1 MATPIG
7 NLGDLAPRA
16 REVLASAAVVAA
28 EDTRRTGQLLA
39 RLGLERP
46 LVSLH
51 EHNERRRI
59 DSLLGRLHAGEDVAV
74 VSDAGTPLVSD
85 PGLLLVRAANAAG
98 IEVRT
103 VPGPCAAI
111 AAISVAGLPTDRFVF
126 EGFLPSRAAARR
138 ARLDGLR
145 SEPRSLVF
153 YEAPQRL
160 ADSLDDMAGTLGETR
175 RAVVARELTKLH
187 ESVYHGTLRELA
199 DRARGDPD
207 MSRGEIVVV
216 VEGARAPSAGTTAA
230 EIDRVLR
237 ILLKTLPPS
246 QAAAIAAELTG
257 AGRNAC
263 YARAMSLRE
272 P

>member
-16 REVLASAAVVAA
+16 RDVLAGAAVVAA

-39 RLGLERP
+39 SAGLDRP

-51 EHNERRRI
+51 EHNERQRVQ
-59 DSLLGRLHAGEDVAV
+59 SLLRRLHAGQDVAL

-85 PGLLLVRAANAAG
+85 PGLLLVRAAQAAG

-111 AAISVAGLPTDRFVF
+111 AALSIAGLPTDRFVF
-126 EGFLPSRAAARR
+126 EGFLPARGAARR
-138 ARLDGLR
+138 ARLEGLAG
-145 SEPRSLVF
+145 EPRSLVF

-160 ADSLDDMAGTLGETR
+160 AESLDDMAGAFGDTR

-187 ESVYHGTLRELA
+187 ESVYHGTIRELA
-199 DRARGDPD
+199 GHALGDPD

-216 VEGARAPSAGTTAA
+216 VEGAPGQPVAAAA
-230 EIDRVLR
+230 EIDRVLKV
-237 ILLKTLPPS
+237 LLKTLPPS
-246 QAAAIAAELTG
+246 QAAAVAGELTG

-263 YARAMSLRE
+263 YARALDLRK

>member
-1 MATPIG
+1 VATPIG

-16 REVLASAAVVAA
+16 RDVLAGAGVVAA

-39 RLGLERP
+39 SLGLDRP

-51 EHNERRRI
+51 EHNERQRI
-59 DSLLGRLHAGEDVAV
+59 DSLMRRLRDGQDVAV

-85 PGLLLVRAANAAG
+85 PGLLLVRAAHAAG
-98 IEVRT
+98 IDVRT

-111 AAISVAGLPTDRFVF
+111 AAISVAGLPTDRFAF
-126 EGFLPSRAAARR
+126 EGFLPPRGAARR
-138 ARLDGLR
+138 ARLEGLC
-145 SEPRSLVF
+145 SESRSLVF

-160 ADSLDDMAGTLGETR
+160 ADSLGDMAGVLGGNR

-187 ESVYHGTLRELA
+187 ESVYHGTLGELA
-199 DRARGDPD
+199 ERARGDPD

-216 VEGARAPSAGTTAA
+216 VEGAAGQPDAGAA
-230 EIDRVLR
+230 EIDRVLKV
-237 ILLKTLPPS
+237 LLKTLPPS
-246 QAAAIAAELTG
+246 QAAAIAGELTG

-263 YARAMSLRE
+263 YARAMRLRE